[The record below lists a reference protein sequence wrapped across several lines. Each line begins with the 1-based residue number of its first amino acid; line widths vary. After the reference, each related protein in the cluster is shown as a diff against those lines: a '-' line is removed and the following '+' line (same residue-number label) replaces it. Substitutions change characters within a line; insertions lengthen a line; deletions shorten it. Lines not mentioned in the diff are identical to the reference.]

1 MRWLKDKYQS
11 DKVNSIIMSCITY
24 TTMAHVH
31 DDTKVWGSFVKLAK
45 QRNIFCHLIEYEYAV
60 SLRLIGHVINIP
72 TMQFFTGI
80 SRHTQSKS
88 YMLSLTKCL
97 GIPK

>member
-1 MRWLKDKYQS
+1 MYHLG
-11 DKVNSIIMSCITY
+11 Y
-24 TTMAHVH
+24 TTMIHVH
-31 DDTKVWGSFVKLAK
+31 VDTKVWGSFVKLAK
-45 QRNIFCHLIEYEYAV
+45 QTNNFCHLIESEYAV
-60 SLRLIGHVINIP
+60 SLRLIGHVNSIP

-80 SRHTQSKS
+80 SRNTQSKS

>member
-1 MRWLKDKYQS
+1 MVPDTTTSTHIKLTEHTKLMRYQS

-45 QRNIFCHLIEYEYAV
+45 QTNNFCHLIESEYAV
-60 SLRLIGHVINIP
+60 SLRLIGHVNRIP

-80 SRHTQSKS
+80 SRNTQ
-88 YMLSLTKCL
+88 
-97 GIPK
+97 